1 MRDVVAAVEVIVD
14 EDFPVAID
22 VVSPAVEVIQ
32 LADAKRSNSLDQA
45 AEEFREWS
53 GVVVEI
59 DEDEALPGFNPN
71 RNEAVLR
78 AVEILD
84 ALEFGHALQ
93 RTIEPIIPAVI
104 RTMQERGL
112 AAGFGLHGSC
122 VMAADIEE
130 GTQNAVVA
138 ADPDDGV
145 PGYPGAH
152 ELPWGFH

>member
-1 MRDVVAAVEVIVD
+1 M
-14 EDFPVAID
+14 
-22 VVSPAVEVIQ
+22 
-32 LADAKRSNSLDQA
+32 
-45 AEEFREWS
+45 
-53 GVVVEI
+53 VVEI

-84 ALEFGHALQ
+84 PFKFRHALQ
-93 RTIEPIIPAVI
+93 RTIESVIPAVI

-112 AAGFGLHGSC
+112 AAGFGHHGSC
-122 VMAADIEE
+122 VVAADIEE

-138 ADPDDGV
+138 ADHDDRL

-152 ELPWGFH
+152 ELP